1 MASAGWAKNGGGVG
15 TTGCPA
21 AKGEEEVCEGTT
33 RSRHQVARL
42 AGVARPQLPPG
53 SASQGES

>member
-21 AKGEEEVCEGTT
+21 AKGEEEVCEDVI
-33 RSRHQVARL
+33 RI
-42 AGVARPQLPPG
+42 
-53 SASQGES
+53 GEQDVV